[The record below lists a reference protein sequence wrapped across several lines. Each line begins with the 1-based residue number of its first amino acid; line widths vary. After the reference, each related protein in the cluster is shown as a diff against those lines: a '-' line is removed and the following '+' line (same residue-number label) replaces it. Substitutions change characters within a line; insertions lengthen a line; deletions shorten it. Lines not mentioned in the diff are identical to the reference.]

1 VQRYTA
7 CTTLSVQQLPSGF
20 HIGPLVVVAGGDAAL
35 TAAEAKRKV
44 KGKRIRKKRPKGG
57 DDATAAAAGE
67 LDTGGGSDSR
77 LERQGSFGSFS
88 IPPEEEEL
96 VLQTTSA
103 LATTIM
109 ALGLGS
115 SSGKLCAIASIAQTT
130 LSNQYA
136 GVELLCDVC
145 IVLCGV
151 SQADSTWYHSG
162 APGTAAR
169 CSTASCSYSPAAV

>member
-1 VQRYTA
+1 MSYDCLYASSNAELATSASLLLLLLLLLTTVRYNTILL
-7 CTTLSVQQLPSGF
+7 TLSLIAQQLPSGF

-44 KGKRIRKKRPKGG
+44 KGKRIRKKRPKAG
-57 DDATAAAAGE
+57 DDSTATAATTAAAGE
-67 LDTGGGSDSR
+67 LDTSDSR

-115 SSGKLCAIASIAQTT
+115 SSGKHRVCHCYRLCSN
-130 LSNQYA
+130 NQYA
-136 GVELLCDVC
+136 GIELL
-145 IVLCGV
+145 
-151 SQADSTWYHSG
+151 
-162 APGTAAR
+162 
-169 CSTASCSYSPAAV
+169 